1 MLAQAIG
8 HRPSATGQRP
18 QACLIGELMW
28 LESNAKGHRVRL
40 NVGGVS
46 YHGGN
51 TVLKGR
57 LRSHGIP

>member
-8 HRPSATGQRP
+8 RRRSATGQRP
-18 QACLIGELMW
+18 QARLIGELMW
-28 LESNAKGHRVRL
+28 LESNAKGHRVKL

-46 YHGGN
+46 YHGAN
-51 TVLKGR
+51 TVVKGL